1 MTDVRCL
8 ATRLLLLLLLLLRLL
23 LLLLLLRQLSCVSAA
38 VIASKQRRDGESDI
52 VFVNRLL
59 LPRLRCSAAR
69 EMTDDMIDEESA
81 IEPILHVKGSGF
93 AGNRGPRPKDSDLRI
108 LIFTACYFVLDGVTL
123 TIRRLESHLKSRGV
137 TIKIVSTVPDDFCK
151 IQSKD
156 IIKIRSIK
164 VPFQE
169 AGNGLAFGSGLDA
182 DAIKEIEKF
191 DPNCVH
197 FTVPDLVSLD
207 GKLIF

>member
-1 MTDVRCL
+1 
-8 ATRLLLLLLLLLRLL
+8 
-23 LLLLLLRQLSCVSAA
+23 
-38 VIASKQRRDGESDI
+38 
-52 VFVNRLL
+52 
-59 LPRLRCSAAR
+59 
-69 EMTDDMIDEESA
+69 MIDEEPGD
-81 IEPILHVKGSGF
+81 PILHVQGSSL
-93 AGNRGPRPKDSDLRI
+93 ANICPRPKDSELRV

-151 IQSKD
+151 LESKD

-169 AGNGLAFGSGLDA
+169 AGNGLAFGAGLDPE
-182 DAIKEIEKF
+182 AIKEIEKF
-191 DPNCVH
+191 NPNCVH

-207 GKLIF
+207 GKSSPIIISRNNND